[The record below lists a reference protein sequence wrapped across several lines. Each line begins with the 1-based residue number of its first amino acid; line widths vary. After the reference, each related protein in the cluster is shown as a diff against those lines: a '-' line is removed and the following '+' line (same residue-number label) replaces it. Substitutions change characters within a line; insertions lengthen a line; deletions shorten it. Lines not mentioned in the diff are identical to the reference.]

1 MSSLIVEKF
10 KNARTTCTTY
20 QILYI
25 LPILSIDR
33 FILYQ
38 INFTFVIEEYMK
50 KIFFLFLSTFLT
62 LTIIFC
68 GDEKEEFTATITTT
82 TDNNNTDDSLRSR
95 WQAVVNNISIFW
107 ELVTHEIFKS
117 V

>member
-10 KNARTTCTTY
+10 KNTRTTCTTY

-38 INFTFVIEEYMK
+38 IYFTFVIEENMK

-68 GDEKEEFTATITTT
+68 GDEKEEFTATTTT
-82 TDNNNTDDSLRSR
+82 TKDNSTTTDDSLRSR
-95 WQAVVNNISIFW
+95 
-107 ELVTHEIFKS
+107 
-117 V
+117 

>member
-10 KNARTTCTTY
+10 KNTRTTCTTY

-25 LPILSIDR
+25 LPIFSIDR

-38 INFTFVIEEYMK
+38 IYFTFVIEENMK

-62 LTIIFC
+62 LTIISC
-68 GDEKEEFTATITTT
+68 GDEKEEFTATTNDNTTT
-82 TDNNNTDDSLRSR
+82 TDDSLRSR
-95 WQAVVNNISIFW
+95 
-107 ELVTHEIFKS
+107 
-117 V
+117 

>member
-1 MSSLIVEKF
+1 MMSSLIVEKF

-25 LPILSIDR
+25 LPIFSIDR

-38 INFTFVIEEYMK
+38 IYFTFVIEENMK

-62 LTIIFC
+62 LTIISC
-68 GDEKEEFTATITTT
+68 GDEKEEFTATTTTTNDNTTT
-82 TDNNNTDDSLRSR
+82 TDDDSLRSR
-95 WQAVVNNISIFW
+95 
-107 ELVTHEIFKS
+107 
-117 V
+117 